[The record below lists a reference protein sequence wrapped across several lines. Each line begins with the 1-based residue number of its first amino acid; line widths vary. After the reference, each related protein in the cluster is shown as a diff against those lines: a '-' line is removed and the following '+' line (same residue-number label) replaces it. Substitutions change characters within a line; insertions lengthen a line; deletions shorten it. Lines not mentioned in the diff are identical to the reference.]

1 MHGATTSPFAGVL
14 AETGPMRGAAL
25 PPPGSHELGVLL
37 LRLRS
42 SGLAVVGVGHHYGP
56 RVPQVREPAVRDE
69 DRERLDPA
77 ALDDDVA
84 QVAQARWYWA
94 RASSPDPA
102 MPLDEANMR
111 ERPRRREPAAGV
123 PLKRWQPVRHAS
135 LCLGASAARRLDGF
149 TDVQIADLY
158 NVTGDVTNG
167 SRAGAGTP
175 RFRNLPEIIRRGDGY
190 WAQLGGWPWA
200 AFTDGR
206 LPAEWWATEAARGSL
221 RDYIHRELAAAR
233 SQLMRLE
240 GLRAAA

>member
-1 MHGATTSPFAGVL
+1 MTTPIAGVL
-14 AETGPMRGAAL
+14 AEAGSTREVAL

-37 LRLRS
+37 LRVRA
-42 SGLAVVGVGHHYGP
+42 SGLAVVGVGHRYGP
-56 RVPQVREPAVRDE
+56 RVPQVREPEVRDE
-69 DRERLDPA
+69 DRARLDPV

-102 MPLDEANMR
+102 MPLDEANMW
-111 ERPRRREPAAGV
+111 ERTRRREPAAGV

-135 LCLGASAARRLDGF
+135 LCMGASAARRLDGF
-149 TDVQIADLY
+149 TDEKIAELY
-158 NVTGDVTNG
+158 NVKGDVANG
-167 SRAGAGTP
+167 SGAGAGTP
-175 RFRNLPEIIRRGDGY
+175 PFRTLPEIIRRGDAY

-200 AFTDGR
+200 AFAGGR
-206 LPAEWWATEAARGSL
+206 LPAEWWTAEAAGRSL
-221 RDYIHRELAAAR
+221 RDSIHRELASAR